1 MSLFIYW
8 YVPLFVNVYLRVLV
22 CTFMGLRAQVC
33 VYALSVVHSQARL
46 DADGCGDVGGHLL
59 IVRFD

>member
-1 MSLFIYW
+1 M
-8 YVPLFVNVYLRVLV
+8 
-22 CTFMGLRAQVC
+22 CTSMGLRAQAC
-33 VYALSVVHSQARL
+33 LYALSVVHSQASL